1 MNLVGAKFFLMGGV
15 VLIVSGLL
23 QLLVRP
29 RNPKEKGLARVVNA
43 STMRLLVFVSVG
55 TLAVLVGTGY
65 VPLASLRF

>member
-1 MNLVGAKFFLMGGV
+1 MNLVGPKFFLMGGV

-29 RNPKEKGLARVVNA
+29 RNPKEKGLARLINA
-43 STMRLLVFVSVG
+43 STVRLVMFVSVG
-55 TLAVLVGTGY
+55 VLAVLVGGGY